1 MADLAPRSRRT
12 RAPQRIQLL
21 DAVPELAEHLGPE
34 VATSAR
40 EQLEAPVVA
49 LPRGDWSPED
59 LGGDDAHPF
68 GAVLIS
74 GLVARRVDVGGH
86 PGLDLYGP
94 GDLMPVS
101 GLHRENLPAAET
113 WTATTPSV
121 VAVLDDHFLLG
132 ARRWPRLVSA
142 LLVKAQAQHDRL
154 LVQLVAGQQPR
165 VEDRLLLLLRHL
177 SDRFGRMTPDGIVLP
192 LQLTHEAL
200 GQLVG
205 ARRPTVTLALKVLCD
220 RGVLARLPGRCWL
233 VRS

>member
-1 MADLAPRSRRT
+1 MADVAPRPT
-12 RAPQRIQLL
+12 RARTAQRIQLL
-21 DAVPELAEHLGPE
+21 HAVPELTEHLGPE
-34 VATSAR
+34 VSASAR

-49 LPRGDWSPED
+49 VPRGPRAPDE
-59 LGGDDAHPF
+59 LGGGDAHAF

-94 GDLMPVS
+94 GDLIPVG
-101 GLHRENLPAAET
+101 GLRRANLPAAET
-113 WTATTPSV
+113 WTATAPSV

-220 RGVLARLPGRCWL
+220 RGALMRLPGRSWL
-233 VRS
+233 VRA

>member
-1 MADLAPRSRRT
+1 MADVAPRAKRA

-21 DAVPELAEHLGPE
+21 EAVPELAEHLGPE
-34 VATSAR
+34 VSAPAR
-40 EQLEAPVVA
+40 DQLEVPIVSI
-49 LPRGDWSPED
+49 PRGSWRPED
-59 LGGDDAHPF
+59 LGGGEAHPF
-68 GAVLIS
+68 GAILIS

-94 GDLMPVS
+94 GDLMPVD
-101 GLHRENLPAAET
+101 GLQNASLPAAET
-113 WTATTPSV
+113 WSATMPST

-142 LLVKAQAQHDRL
+142 LLVKSQLQHDRL

-177 SDRFGRMTPDGIVLP
+177 SDRFGRVTPDGIVLP

-220 RGVLARLPGRCWL
+220 RGALARLPGRSWL
-233 VRS
+233 VRA

>member
-1 MADLAPRSRRT
+1 MADVAPRPT
-12 RAPQRIQLL
+12 RARTPQRIQLL
-21 DAVPELAEHLGPE
+21 QAVPELTEHLGSE
-34 VATSAR
+34 VSGSAR

-49 LPRGDWSPED
+49 VPRGSWSPEE
-59 LGGDDAHPF
+59 LGGGTGHAF
-68 GAVLIS
+68 GAVLVS
-74 GLVARRVDVGGH
+74 GLVARRIDVGGH

-94 GDLMPVS
+94 GDLIPVD
-101 GLHRENLPAAET
+101 GLRRANLPAAET

-142 LLVKAQAQHDRL
+142 ILVKAQAQHDRL

-220 RGVLARLPGRCWL
+220 RGALARLPGRSWL
-233 VRS
+233 VRA